1 MEQDCNIN
9 NKTNK
14 IGEMFEE
21 FNAPLTR
28 EEEQAVQYEKIA
40 KRLDDIQND
49 VFKNPILSATQK
61 VSFSQ
66 KIRPVIG
73 HCTGKVRFL
82 RGEIDIEEIKKNK
95 KESSKMN
102 NK

>member
-1 MEQDCNIN
+1 MEQNFNIN
-9 NKTNK
+9 NKQNNIK
-14 IGEMFEE
+14 EMFEE
-21 FNAPLTR
+21 FNAPLTQ
-28 EEEQAVQYEKIA
+28 EEEQAMQYEKIA

-66 KIRPVIG
+66 KIRPIIG

>member
-1 MEQDCNIN
+1 MEQNFNID
-9 NKTNK
+9 NKENR

-21 FNAPLTR
+21 FNAPLTK

-82 RGEIDIEEIKKNK
+82 RGEIDIEEIRKNK
-95 KESSKMN
+95 EKSKRGD

>member
-1 MEQDCNIN
+1 MEQNFNIN
-9 NKTNK
+9 NKQNNIK
-14 IGEMFEE
+14 EMFEE
-21 FNAPLTR
+21 FNAPLTQ
-28 EEEQAVQYEKIA
+28 EEEQAMQYEKIA

>member
-1 MEQDCNIN
+1 MEQNFNIN
-9 NKTNK
+9 NKQNNIK
-14 IGEMFEE
+14 EMFEE
-21 FNAPLTR
+21 FNAPLTQ
-28 EEEQAVQYEKIA
+28 EEEQAMQYEKIA

-61 VSFSQ
+61 ASFSQ